1 MLLPTQVT
9 GGTTVMTRMPVAKHI
24 VQTMSREKL
33 ANFEMPGKVLFMA
46 QLPISVGTK
55 IQKYKQREQYQDLFE
70 E

>member
-1 MLLPTQVT
+1 
-9 GGTTVMTRMPVAKHI
+9 MTRMPVAKHI